1 MVLFITGFLAVIL
14 WNFELP
20 YLAYSVGPVADAT
33 SSIETEEVEM
43 FPPNGELL
51 MLTVVSQDVN
61 VFEYLIAQMDPTI
74 DLVKKELVRAPGET
88 IEQYRARSLQQMDD
102 SNFRSI
108 LVALDHLG
116 YAMVPIE
123 VSISGVLETV
133 PAASILKQGDII
145 VTVNG
150 TPVGSA
156 QEIRDLMAGLAPGD
170 ILDMVVKRGGEEIS
184 LSVELAE
191 REDTP
196 GAPMIGVELDEL
208 KAPPFP
214 ILIRTGSIGGPSAGM
229 IHALAIIDNLTEG
242 ELTKGHVIAGTGTIY
257 PDGNVGAIGGVRQK
271 VVAAEAAGA
280 EFILVPADNYE
291 EALTAER
298 SSIEIVAV
306 ASLDDAL
313 EFLASLPEN

>member
-1 MVLFITGFLAVIL
+1 
-14 WNFELP
+14 
-20 YLAYSVGPVADAT
+20 
-33 SSIETEEVEM
+33 
-43 FPPNGELL
+43 
-51 MLTVVSQDVN
+51 
-61 VFEYLIAQMDPTI
+61 
-74 DLVKKELVRAPGET
+74 
-88 IEQYRARSLQQMDD
+88 MDD

-133 PAASILKQGDII
+133 PAASVLKQGDII

-214 ILIRTGSIGGPSAGM
+214 ILIRTGSIGGPSA
-229 IHALAIIDNLTEG
+229 
-242 ELTKGHVIAGTGTIY
+242 
-257 PDGNVGAIGGVRQK
+257 
-271 VVAAEAAGA
+271 
-280 EFILVPADNYE
+280 
-291 EALTAER
+291 
-298 SSIEIVAV
+298 
-306 ASLDDAL
+306 
-313 EFLASLPEN
+313 